1 MAKYKLT
8 NQAVVDLNGI
18 WEYTF
23 FEWSEQQADK
33 YYNSLLKS
41 CEEIA
46 NNPSLGKNYQGVRK
60 DLFGVPSSKHIVFY
74 RIINE
79 SLVEIT
85 RILHE
90 RMDIESR
97 LKK

>member
-1 MAKYKLT
+1 MGKYKLT

-23 FEWSEQQADK
+23 FEWSEKQADK
-33 YYNSLLKS
+33 YYNSLLES

-46 NNPSLGKNYQGVRK
+46 NNPNLGRHYKEVRE
-60 DLFGVPSSKHIVFY
+60 DLFGIPTNKHIIFY
-74 RIINE
+74 RIIDEN
-79 SLVEIT
+79 SIEIT

-90 RMDIESR
+90 RMDVEIR

>member
-1 MAKYKLT
+1 MGKYRLT

-23 FEWSEQQADK
+23 WEWSEKQADK
-33 YYNSLLKS
+33 YYDILLESSQK
-41 CEEIA
+41 IA
-46 NNPSLGKNYQGVRK
+46 DNPNLGRHYKGVRE
-60 DLFGVPSSKHIVFY
+60 DLFGIPTNKHIIFY

-79 SLVEIT
+79 DFIEIT

-90 RMDIESR
+90 RMDIESK
-97 LKK
+97 LKE

>member
-1 MAKYKLT
+1 MGKYKLT

-23 FEWSEQQADK
+23 FEWSEKQADR
-33 YYNSLLKS
+33 YYNSLLES

-46 NNPSLGKNYQGVRK
+46 NNPNLGRHYKGVRN
-60 DLFGVPSSKHIVFY
+60 DLFGIPANKHIIFY
-74 RIINE
+74 RIVNDDFI
-79 SLVEIT
+79 EIT

-97 LKK
+97 LKE